1 MGKVCNVSRDDRK
14 ETRTYLC
21 RSRKRP
27 YTKNKDEVNTKSA
40 SSKKIKLI
48 TSASGPEDV
57 EKYYRII
64 DFLLVFSTIS
74 SLVKCNQCDCSVQF
88 KSCKKEGIAF
98 QIQVK
103 CENCDPRYIPSSEK
117 TVHRYEVNTR
127 FAFVMRTLGLGLVD
141 CNKFYGL
148 MDIASNFL
156 SKPSYLDM
164 MKSICISVKTTA
176 EKFLIYAAKE
186 EKKTSE
192 NSDFDTL
199 TVSGDGTLQKQ
210 GFSSLFGVTS
220 LIGYWSGKVIDIY
233 VSSLYC
239 QRCKLWVKN

>member
-1 MGKVCNVSRDDRK
+1 M
-14 ETRTYLC
+14 
-21 RSRKRP
+21 
-27 YTKNKDEVNTKSA
+27 
-40 SSKKIKLI
+40 
-48 TSASGPEDV
+48 PEDV
-57 EKYYRII
+57 EKHYRVI
-64 DFLLVFSTIS
+64 DFFLVFSTIS
-74 SLVKCNQCDCSVQF
+74 SLVKCNQCDGSVQF
-88 KSCKKEGIAF
+88 KSCKKEGIVF

-117 TVHRYEVNTR
+117 TDHHYEVNTR
-127 FAFVMRTLGLGLVD
+127 FAFAMRTLGLGLAG
-141 CNKFYGL
+141 CNKFCGL

-176 EKFLIYAAKE
+176 EKFLISAAKE

-192 NSDFDTL
+192 NSDSDTL
-199 TVSGDGTLQKQ
+199 TVSGDGTCQKQ

-239 QRCKLWVKN
+239 QRCKLWEKKLNTAEFEEWQEEHIDNDECQANHTGLSGNMELSAVIEMLRGKI